1 MKKNWLLLLALST
14 TLLLNACATD
24 NSSDEVAQAKTN
36 FAQQNYQLAFKQI
49 QAPAQQGDPESQYA
63 LGYMYY
69 YGKGT
74 PMNHALGKE
83 WIKKAADNG
92 DSNAQQAYQMIVQ
105 QEQQNITTPAANSVS
120 ADNSAATTAPPAAV
134 APVAAPAASVATMP
148 AHHTQTVAASNTA
161 VASGAAT
168 VNEQAILRAPSH
180 EYTLQLANAPSAAAA
195 KGYIQ
200 THHLGKAAKVYTRQV
215 NGQTVHTVI
224 YGHYQSRNAALAALR
239 KLPASVQ
246 KAKPW
251 PRPLSAVQAEIRA
264 NTN

>member
-1 MKKNWLLLLALST
+1 MKKNWLPLLALST
-14 TLLLNACATD
+14 TLLLSACATD

-92 DSNAQQAYQMIVQ
+92 DANAQQAYQMIVQ
-105 QEQQNITTPAANSVS
+105 QEQQNITTPAN
-120 ADNSAATTAPPAAV
+120 NSASTDSSATTTAAPVAV
-134 APVAAPAASVATMP
+134 TPVAAPAAAVATIP
-148 AHHTQTVAASNTA
+148 AHHTQTIAQADTGA
-161 VASGAAT
+161 ASGALT
-168 VNEQAILRAPSH
+168 TDEQAILKAPAH
-180 EYTLQLANAPSAAAA
+180 QYTLQLANAPSAAAA
-195 KGYIQ
+195 KSYIQ

-224 YGHYQSRNAALAALR
+224 YGHYPSRNAALAALH

-264 NTN
+264 NG